1 MINIK
6 CYASGMVE
14 YLEIPPTTNDLEIWK
29 DIEGFEGIYQISNK
43 GNLKSFKK
51 NKNGRILKNKN
62 KKGWYLNIILTNK
75 KKKKSIK
82 IHKLVALA
90 FIPNPNNYPVINH
103 INGNK
108 QDNRVE
114 NLEWCT
120 QKQNII
126 HAKQKGLW
134 KYNKP
139 YKCKKIL
146 QFSLNNDFIS
156 IYENAEEASRKT
168 NVCSRNILMVANKE
182 PYNKKGYIRK
192 QAGGFIWRFYND

>member
-1 MINIK
+1 M
-6 CYASGMVE
+6 S
-14 YLEIPPTTNDLEIWK
+14 EIWK
-29 DIEGFEGIYQISNK
+29 DIKGFENYQISNFGRVK
-43 GNLKSFKK
+43 SKERFVSNACRSYLKPEQILRTHVMKCGYLAINLRDFEQKCH
-51 NKNGRILKNKN
+51 L
-62 KKGWYLNIILTNK
+62 L
-75 KKKKSIK
+75 K
-82 IHKLVALA
+82 IHRLVAIA